1 MRYRWL
7 PILIVLPF
15 LAEPA
20 QAGIFSRKKDKPD
33 PKSRVPE
40 LIATLRGDGDADKR
54 AHAAEELRSYDAAA
68 HPEIVPALIEALL
81 GDKKPN
87 VRAEAA
93 QSLGKVR
100 PVTQPAGEAL
110 EQAMAGDSSYR
121 VRLQARSSLLGL
133 HWAGYRSGKKTDVP
147 PLTPTTK
154 EPPAVSTTNP
164 PPAPPSR
171 LVPAKVPPRPAVSPP
186 TTKEPPL
193 APAGPALPPATP
205 PASERPGTAL
215 TATTPA
221 RCRRGRPPPPRRSPG
236 LF

>member
-7 PILIVLPF
+7 PILLVLPF
-15 LAEPA
+15 LAAAA
-20 QAGIFSRKKDKPD
+20 QAGIFSRKKEKPD

-40 LIATLRGDGDADKR
+40 LIATLRSDGDADKR
-54 AHAAEELRSYDAAA
+54 MHAAEELRNYDAAS

-81 GDKKPN
+81 SDKKPN

-133 HWAGYRSGKKTDVP
+133 HWAGYRSGKKIDVP

-154 EPPAVSTTNP
+154 EPPIVSTTTP
-164 PPAPPSR
+164 PSAPLSRILPAKAPPR
-171 LVPAKVPPRPAVSPP
+171 LAPATVTP

-193 APAGPALPPATP
+193 APALPPAGP
-205 PASERPGTAL
+205 VL
-215 TATTPA
+215 
-221 RCRRGRPPPPRRSPG
+221 PPPSSEGGPELP
-236 LF
+236 